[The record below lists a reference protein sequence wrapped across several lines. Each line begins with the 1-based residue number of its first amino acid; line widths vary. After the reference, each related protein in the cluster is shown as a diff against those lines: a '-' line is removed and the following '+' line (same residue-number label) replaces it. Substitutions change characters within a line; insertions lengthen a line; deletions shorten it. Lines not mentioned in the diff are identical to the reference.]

1 MDQLSINRLSCDFV
15 SPDPILSLNLT
26 LSAKK
31 VSVYLNINNGNL
43 DRTAVLTEQNYQNYE
58 LVEQD
63 VSFDME
69 KLSSCKFVDKR
80 NGSMIELF
88 YTHHAVFDET
98 YLDEDSD
105 DEEEEPVQHDEMYV
119 LPS

>member
-1 MDQLSINRLSCDFV
+1 
-15 SPDPILSLNLT
+15 
-26 LSAKK
+26 
-31 VSVYLNINNGNL
+31 
-43 DRTAVLTEQNYQNYE
+43 
-58 LVEQD
+58 
-63 VSFDME
+63 ME